1 MSALTLRNHT
11 DWTTQYVVRRG
22 DQVIA
27 RLPGLVPGAQLQV
40 PTTAVYQVVATTVI
54 EGNTYT
60 SAPLEVTGAAGFL
73 ARVRQVVAQGTY
85 EFEVIELSSTRPD
98 ELQFRKTSLS
108 PVTFSISRNG
118 VVLQNV
124 VVANSFEM
132 VTLNIGDTYSI
143 YAVINGVTT
152 DTVTTTNPAAT
163 ITAIADT
170 SDLEFGYFTLEI
182 S

>member
-1 MSALTLRNHT
+1 MSFLTLRNNTH
-11 DWTTQYVVRRG
+11 WIAMFLVHRGQQVV
-22 DQVIA
+22 A
-27 RLPGLVPGAQLQV
+27 RLPGLAPGAQMQV
-40 PTTAVYQVVATTVI
+40 PTTDIYQVVATTVI

-60 SAPLEVTGAAGFL
+60 SAPLDVTGAAGFL
-73 ARVRQVVAQGTY
+73 AQVRQVVAQGTY

-108 PVTFSISRNG
+108 PVTFGISRNG
-118 VVLQNV
+118 VMLQNV

-152 DTVTTTNPAAT
+152 DTVTMTNPAAT

-170 SDLEFGYFTLEI
+170 SDLEFGCFTLEI

>member
-11 DWTTQYVVRRG
+11 DWTAQYVVHRG

-40 PTTAVYQVVATTVI
+40 PTTAVYRVVATTVI

-73 ARVRQVVAQGTY
+73 ARVRQVEPQGTY
-85 EFEVIELSSTRPD
+85 VFEMVEVPSTRPD
-98 ELQFRKTSLS
+98 QLQFQKTSVS
-108 PVTFSISRNG
+108 PVTFALSKDG
-118 VVLQNV
+118 VRLQNV
-124 VVANSFEM
+124 MVANSFEM
-132 VTLNIGDTYSI
+132 ATLNIGDTYSI

-152 DTVTTTNPAAT
+152 DTVTTTNPDAT

-170 SDLEFGYFTLEI
+170 SDLESGYFTLEVG
-182 S
+182 